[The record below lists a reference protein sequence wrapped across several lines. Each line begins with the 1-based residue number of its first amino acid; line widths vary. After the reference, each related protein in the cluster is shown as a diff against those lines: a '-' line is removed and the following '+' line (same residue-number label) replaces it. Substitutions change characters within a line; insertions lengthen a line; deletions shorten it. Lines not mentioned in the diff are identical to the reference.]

1 MGSDKSKA
9 GISLRD
15 RHTVPER
22 GTGAGAVTG
31 ALNASSDDMLSVAND
46 DLEDRDGDS
55 LESSTQYSEEK
66 DDDEDEEEEEV
77 IMLSVVL
84 NPAEGPFHGSK
95 IFNSALDC
103 PEAIS
108 PIYL

>member
-1 MGSDKSKA
+1 MASCKSNA

-15 RHTVPER
+15 RQTER
-22 GTGAGAVTG
+22 EIGTGTVTG
-31 ALNASSDDMLSVAND
+31 DSSSSSDYMLRAANRN
-46 DLEDRDGDS
+46 DLEDVDVNS
-55 LESSTQYSEEK
+55 VESSTQYSEEK

-84 NPAEGPFHGSK
+84 NPDDGPFHDTK
-95 IFNSALDC
+95 VFDSALDC
-103 PEAIS
+103 PEAVS

>member
-1 MGSDKSKA
+1 MGSDKSNT

-15 RHTVPER
+15 RHTGTGTER
-22 GTGAGAVTG
+22 GAGALTSV
-31 ALNASSDDMLSVAND
+31 LNASSHDMLSVAND

-66 DDDEDEEEEEV
+66 DDDEDEEEEV

-84 NPAEGPFHGSK
+84 NPAEGPFQDAK
-95 IFNSALDC
+95 IFDSALDC
-103 PEAIS
+103 PETIS